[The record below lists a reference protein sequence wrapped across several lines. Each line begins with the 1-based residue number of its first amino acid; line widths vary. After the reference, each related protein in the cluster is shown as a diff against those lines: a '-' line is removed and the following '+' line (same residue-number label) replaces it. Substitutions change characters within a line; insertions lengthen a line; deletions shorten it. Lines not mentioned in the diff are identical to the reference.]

1 MKLSELV
8 AYRNQ
13 LSRLHISDAKTH
25 TELDFSRIK
34 HLVNSKDFDPN
45 NIKGQLQNKHDEVYQ
60 KFDEFVV
67 LVEQAKQEAQ
77 QEINLKEQFWLEE
90 TYRLYSQEMTHDS
103 DEHIL
108 NRRPT
113 LSEEHDNIIRARI
126 KNFSNHLHPGMIIRP
141 GLETFIGDMV
151 SFDPLYL
158 VDQSEELL
166 FPSMIGFP
174 EQYRRRLRPYV
185 IDRNETGLIL
195 SKLPDNQFGMCLA
208 YNFFNFT
215 PIQVIEK
222 YLVEIFSKLKSGGRL
237 MMTFNDCD
245 NEKAVRLA
253 ESYYACYTPGRL
265 VKEIAQRI
273 GYEIYFT
280 WNDNMPS
287 TWVELQKP
295 GTLTT
300 LRGGQALAKV
310 LPIPDPNWEPPVLE
324 TFVLEPDPDA
334 NLEVR
339 YDSEKHDFHKHRDLR
354 HQILT
359 LGLLTEQKADRL
371 TTRQLEQVLNTY
383 KNNQKT

>member
-1 MKLSELV
+1 
-8 AYRNQ
+8 
-13 LSRLHISDAKTH
+13 
-25 TELDFSRIK
+25 
-34 HLVNSKDFDPN
+34 
-45 NIKGQLQNKHDEVYQ
+45 
-60 KFDEFVV
+60 
-67 LVEQAKQEAQ
+67 
-77 QEINLKEQFWLEE
+77 
-90 TYRLYSQEMTHDS
+90 MTHDS

-141 GLETFIGDMV
+141 GLETFIEDMV

-174 EQYRRRLRPYV
+174 EQYRRRLRPYI

-222 YLVEIFSKLKSGGRL
+222 YLVEIFSKLKPGGRL

-265 VKEIAQRI
+265 VKEIAQRV
-273 GYEIYFT
+273 GYEIYFI
-280 WNDNMPS
+280 WNDNDPS
-287 TWVELQKP
+287 TWLELQKP
-295 GTLTT
+295 GILTT

-310 LPIPDPNWEPPVLE
+310 VPIPDPNWEPPAMGPAPYFPFEITGPQEVIAY
-324 TFVLEPDPDA
+324 DPD
-334 NLEVR
+334 
-339 YDSEKHDFHKHRDLR
+339 KHDFYKHRDLK

-359 LGLLTEQKADRL
+359 LGLLTETEVDRL
-371 TTRQLEQVLNTY
+371 STRHLGEVLKRY